1 MFSQNDITRIIE
13 EYYQKPLRLKFK
25 DKYEFLFEGLD
36 HVKVV
41 SDIVLSSL
49 ENPSDNNKDYCLR
62 DCSEELCMKSKLSV
76 FIRQILSQNI
86 KL

>member
-1 MFSQNDITRIIE
+1 M
-13 EYYQKPLRLKFK
+13 
-25 DKYEFLFEGLD
+25 
-36 HVKVV
+36 KVV

-49 ENPSDNNKDYCLR
+49 ENPNDNNKDYCLR

-76 FIRQILSQNI
+76 FIKQILSQNI